1 MALWHVKAEAYILLI
16 DTLKQRMQEVGRY
29 TVEFETE
36 QFFQGQPCAIATDSA
51 LQPDGLKPPP
61 RLLSDH
67 LLVSYFQEYHP
78 LFPVLH
84 RPTFLST
91 YEKLVADTTSA
102 ASLPAHD
109 VAKLFLVF
117 AIALQQH
124 DVGYPC

>member
-1 MALWHVKAEAYILLI
+1 MKE
-16 DTLKQRMQEVGRY
+16 TGRY

-36 QFFQGQPCAIATDSA
+36 QFFQGQSTIVPDSL
-51 LQPDGLKPPP
+51 LQSDAFKAPP

-67 LLVSYFQEYHP
+67 LLVSYFQEYHS

-91 YEKLVADTTSA
+91 YEKLVAADNTAA

-109 VAKLFLVF
+109 IAKLFLVF

-124 DVGYPC
+124 EVRNHTARDFD